1 MNAKIEKIQ
10 AELSKV
16 KDKIAK
22 SQARQKEL
30 ERQLVEAQNADIV
43 AAVRAIDVKP
53 EELQALIAKLK
64 SQPIPQIEEEQT
76 FEE

>member
-10 AELSKV
+10 SELPKI

-22 SQARQKEL
+22 LQARQKEL
-30 ERQLVEAQNADIV
+30 ERQLVETQNADIV

-53 EELQALIAKLK
+53 EELQALIARLQ
-64 SQPIPQIEEEQT
+64 SQPIPQTEEEQT

>member
-1 MNAKIEKIQ
+1 LNAKIEKIQ
-10 AELSKV
+10 TELSKV

-22 SQARQKEL
+22 AQARQKEL

-53 EELQALIAKLK
+53 EDLQSFVEKIKHGG
-64 SQPIPQIEEEQT
+64 I
-76 FEE
+76 

>member
-53 EELQALIAKLK
+53 EELQTLIARLK